1 MNKITINAIRTI
13 FITEFMFK
21 RKTFSRN
28 ITKLRVAL
36 QNMYSAELL
45 QMAASGIAMISTIS
59 DCRLETSSKIRF
71 MMRIKF

>member
-1 MNKITINAIRTI
+1 MTNITINAIRTI
-13 FITEFMFK
+13 FITEFMFNG
-21 RKTFSRN
+21 KTFSRD

-36 QNMYSAELL
+36 QNMYSEELL

-59 DCRLETSSKIRF
+59 DCCLETSSKIRF

>member
-59 DCRLETSSKIRF
+59 DC
-71 MMRIKF
+71 

>member
-59 DCRLETSSKIRF
+59 DCCLETSSKIRF

>member
-1 MNKITINAIRTI
+1 MTNITINAIRTI
-13 FITEFMFK
+13 FITEFMFN
-21 RKTFSRN
+21 RKTFSRD

-59 DCRLETSSKIRF
+59 DCCLETSSKIRF